1 MKRIFYPL
9 IALLLAGCAHGP
21 SKMVTQSEIDSLCRK
36 YVPVHSESICS
47 VTISGIGQEKAVI
60 KGQTNLPEAKKE
72 ILDLLNSKG
81 VNYTDSITLYP
92 DASVGDKVMGI
103 VTVSVC
109 NIRKEPDHASELI
122 SQALMGT
129 PVKVLHNGGDWYLIQ
144 TPDSYIGWVDDDA
157 VNLRTEEK
165 FNEWKTFDRIICTV
179 KTADVTDDRGGVVSD
194 VAAGTILQVTGK
206 DLMSYNVI
214 LPDGREGRI
223 KRSLAT
229 DFRQWAASPAVN
241 ADELIKF
248 GRTLLGTQYLWGGIS
263 YKGIDC
269 SGFAHACY
277 FTGGYI
283 IRRDASSQALYGKD
297 VDITNS
303 YTAMEPGDLL
313 FFGHVRNGK
322 KAITHVGMYIGNG
335 EVIHSSGMVKINS
348 LDPTKSNYSKRLHD
362 ILLSAKRYIGEPTS
376 KGIEKVSEHK
386 WYF

>member
-1 MKRIFYPL
+1 MKRILCPL
-9 IALLLAGCAHGP
+9 VALLLVGCTHGP
-21 SKMVTQSEIDSLCRK
+21 SKMVTQSEIDSLCK
-36 YVPVHSESICS
+36 KWVPVHSESICS
-47 VTISGIGQEKAVI
+47 VTISDISQGKAI
-60 KGQTNLPEAKKE
+60 LKGQTNLPEAKKE
-72 ILDLLNSKG
+72 ILDLLDSRG

-109 NIRKEPDHASELI
+109 NIRKDPDHASELI

-129 PVKVLHNGGDWYLIQ
+129 PVKILHNNGDWYFIQ

-165 FNEWKTFDRIICTV
+165 FNEWKNSDRIICTV
-179 KTADVTDDRGGVVSD
+179 KTADVTDGRGGVVSD
-194 VAAGTILQVTGK
+194 VVAGTILQVNGK
-206 DLMSYNVI
+206 DMLSYDVI
-214 LPDGREGRI
+214 LPDGREGSI
-223 KRSLAT
+223 KKSVAAELS
-229 DFRQWAASPAVN
+229 QWASSPATK

-263 YKGIDC
+263 CKGIDC

-277 FTGGYI
+277 FSGGYI
-283 IRRDASSQALYGKD
+283 IRRDAGSQALYGKD

-313 FFGHVRNGK
+313 FFGHTRKGK
-322 KAITHVGMYIGNG
+322 KVITHVGMYIGNG

-348 LDPTKSNYSKRLHD
+348 LDPTKPNYSKRLHD
-362 ILLSAKRYIGEPTS
+362 ILLATKRYIGEPTS
-376 KGIEKVSEHK
+376 NGIVKVSEHK

>member
-9 IALLLAGCAHGP
+9 LALLLAGCAHGP
-21 SKMVTQSEIDSLCRK
+21 SKMVTQNEIDSLCRK
-36 YVPVHSESICS
+36 WVPVHSESICA
-47 VTISGIGQEKAVI
+47 VKIFGLNQGQAI
-60 KGQTNLPEAKKE
+60 LKGQTNLPEAKKE
-72 ILDLLNSKG
+72 IVDLLNSRG
-81 VNYTDSITLYP
+81 VNFTDSITLYP
-92 DASVGDKVMGI
+92 DASLGDEVMGI
-103 VTVSVC
+103 ITVSVC

-129 PVKVLHNGGDWYLIQ
+129 PVKILHNNGDWYLVQ

-165 FNEWKTFDRIICTV
+165 FNEWKASERIICTV
-179 KTADVTDDRGGVVSD
+179 KTADVTDNRGGVVSD
-194 VAAGTILQVTGK
+194 IVAGAILQVTGK
-206 DLMSYNVI
+206 NLVSYDVI
-214 LPDGREGRI
+214 LPDGREG
-223 KRSLAT
+223 KLMKSSAA
-229 DFRQWAASPAVN
+229 DFRQWASSPAKS

-248 GRTLLGTQYLWGGIS
+248 GRSLLGTQYLWGGIS
-263 YKGIDC
+263 CKGIDC

-277 FTGGYI
+277 FSGGYI
-283 IRRDASSQALYGKD
+283 IRRDASAQALCGKD

-313 FFGHVRNGK
+313 FFGHTRNGK

-348 LDPTKSNYSKRLHD
+348 LDPTKPNYSKRLHD
-362 ILLSAKRYIGEPTS
+362 ILLATKRYVGEPAS